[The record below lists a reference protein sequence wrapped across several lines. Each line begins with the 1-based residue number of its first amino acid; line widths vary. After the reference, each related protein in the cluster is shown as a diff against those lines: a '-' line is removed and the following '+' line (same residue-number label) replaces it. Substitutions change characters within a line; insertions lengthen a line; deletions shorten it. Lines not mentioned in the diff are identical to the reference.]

1 MAVRMVMA
9 IQRKYLRQA
18 DKGGVFIL
26 VVIRLY
32 EVQKLN
38 CAAAVLMKMDL
49 SFSRFHSC
57 PVI

>member
-9 IQRKYLRQA
+9 IERKYLRPT

-32 EVQKLN
+32 EVQKIN
-38 CAAAVLMKMDL
+38 CAAAVLMKMHL
-49 SFSRFHSC
+49 SISRFHSC